1 MFWARF
7 WFFFFE
13 FFEFGVAHCGRREIE
28 VVHNRRWVRCF
39 DLLPHLPYLPYLPY
53 LLLPPRRAFDGQDSC
68 VLERNGTSYSDVYSD
83 VASGIFGETTAAKDV
98 AAIVTLT
105 TTWQE
110 NSVCGLL
117 VPPLQVREEERSEG
131 PTLRVCCVL
140 CAVVCSVAVRCIL
153 IQV

>member
-1 MFWARF
+1 M
-7 WFFFFE
+7 
-13 FFEFGVAHCGRREIE
+13 
-28 VVHNRRWVRCF
+28 
-39 DLLPHLPYLPYLPY
+39 
-53 LLLPPRRAFDGQDSC
+53 
-68 VLERNGTSYSDVYSD
+68 LERNGTSYSDVYSD

-140 CAVVCSVAVRCIL
+140 YAVCCMLCAVCCVLCAVVCSVAVRGIL
-153 IQV
+153 IHV